1 MDATRN
7 RLLMAA
13 GEIFAEKGFDKAT
26 VREICQAAQVQNIAA
41 VNYYFGDKERLYVES
56 VKHAHQV
63 QIDEIP
69 LPNWQAN
76 TPPAEKL
83 RGFVHTMVARLTGDS
98 WLPWQEHLMMREV
111 ANPTSAVVEL
121 VQQFIRPHFE
131 LLLSII
137 DEIIPSSV
145 TTVQRHQ
152 IAFSIIGQCLHYKV
166 ARHIVKL
173 LVGTDEAAT
182 YTPEQLAEHIYSFS
196 LAALRDLPATKP
208 QTTRRDSKSAGRRQK
223 SSKRTAS

>member
-1 MDATRN
+1 MDDTRHK
-7 RLLMAA
+7 LLMAA

-26 VREICQAAQVQNIAA
+26 VREICQSAQVQNIAA
-41 VNYYFGDKERLYVES
+41 VNYYFGDKERLYNES

-69 LPNWQAN
+69 LPQWEAN
-76 TPPAEKL
+76 TPAAEKL

-131 LLLSII
+131 LLLSILN
-137 DEIIPSSV
+137 EMVPPQT
-145 TTVQRHQ
+145 TTVARHQ

-173 LVGTDEAAT
+173 LVGATESDT
-182 YTPEQLAEHIYSFS
+182 YTPEELADHITRFS
-196 LAALRDLPATKP
+196 LAAIQNLPSIKSPSTTATQSTRSRK
-208 QTTRRDSKSAGRRQK
+208 TTAKR
-223 SSKRTAS
+223 SSK